1 MNREHPTRPRR
12 RRVATSLVT
21 GLVAA
26 TVILPSAA
34 DAQEDFDFRL
44 LDTDGNVLDVDGSP
58 NDRAETPIEV
68 PPPSLPSLASTI
80 DSGVDR
86 YVLVIDD
93 ADPDHF
99 ALTLAAIVN
108 AGGLVGARHDSIG
121 SALVTLSGDQATD
134 LGAHPWVAAI
144 DVNRGVGL
152 LDRPTDR
159 SMPSV
164 AG

>member
-44 LDTDGNVLDVDGSP
+44 LDTDGNVLDIDGSP
-58 NDRAETPIEV
+58 NDGAETPIEV

-86 YVLVIDD
+86 YV
-93 ADPDHF
+93 
-99 ALTLAAIVN
+99 
-108 AGGLVGARHDSIG
+108 
-121 SALVTLSGDQATD
+121 
-134 LGAHPWVAAI
+134 
-144 DVNRGVGL
+144 
-152 LDRPTDR
+152 
-159 SMPSV
+159 
-164 AG
+164 